1 MKNLEQKIRTLLREM
16 GADIVGIGDVKGI
29 AFNGYTRAIA
39 VAKALPLHVLE
50 REVPE
55 GPTQEYQDR
64 YDELNILLD
73 KMADAVEEL
82 LVSEGHR
89 SLALSRRNIQWDRE
103 TFSTPFPY
111 KTAATRAGIGWVGK
125 CALLV
130 TPECGA
136 GVRLTAIL
144 TDAPLETNEPIN
156 ESRCGECTVCTDICP
171 AKAIKNA
178 LWDTQKVRSDLV
190 DIKQCDKIAR
200 DIAEIKLGE
209 RTTMCGKCFAA
220 CPYTKAYIARKKAEK

>member
-1 MKNLEQKIRTLLREM
+1 MKNLEQKIRTLLKEM

-50 REVPE
+50 HEVPE

-64 YDELNILLD
+64 YDELNVLLD

-82 LVSEGHR
+82 LVSEGH
-89 SLALSRRNIQWDRE
+89 QWDRE

-144 TDAPLETNEPIN
+144 TDAPMETNEPIN

-171 AKAIKNA
+171 AKVLKTHYGIHK
-178 LWDTQKVRSDLV
+178 R
-190 DIKQCDKIAR
+190 
-200 DIAEIKLGE
+200 
-209 RTTMCGKCFAA
+209 
-220 CPYTKAYIARKKAEK
+220 